1 MQSILKTLSQGF
13 FRKILA
19 LCLITLLSLSGSLIF
34 TSLPANATTFEEIK
48 LVPQD
53 EQPTPDQKIERAYE
67 LSEAAGRLEETRQ
80 QLTNPNDNFDPNEKA
95 NTKNI
100 VKSQGKNTKPGLI
113 EIQDNFSKK

>member
-1 MQSILKTLSQGF
+1 MQSILLTLSQGI
-13 FRKILA
+13 RKILA

-34 TSLPANATTFEEIK
+34 TSLPVNAATFEEIK
-48 LVPQD
+48 LIPGD
-53 EQPTPDQKIERAYE
+53 EQPTPEEKIDRAYE

-80 QLTNPNDNFDPNEKA
+80 KLTNPNDNFDPNQKA